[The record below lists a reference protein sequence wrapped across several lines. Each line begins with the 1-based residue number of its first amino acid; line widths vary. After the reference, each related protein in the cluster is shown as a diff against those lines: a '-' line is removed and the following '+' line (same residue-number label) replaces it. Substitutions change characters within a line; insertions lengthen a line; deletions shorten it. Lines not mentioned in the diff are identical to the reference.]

1 MARSP
6 KSQTGTAMPQE
17 GQTRVVEYRTITG
30 SGSQDLSD
38 QVVRADASGG
48 SLTYTLLTAV
58 GQGGTILTVKKID
71 SSNANTVTVAP
82 AGGETIDGDAA
93 GVTLTGSLKPS
104 VTLMSN
110 NVSWDIL

>member
-1 MARSP
+1 
-6 KSQTGTAMPQE
+6 MPQE
-17 GQTRVVEYRTITG
+17 GMTRVAEYRTI
-30 SGSQDLSD
+30 SGNDSQVLTD

-48 SLTYTLLTAV
+48 SITYTLLTAV

-71 SSNANTVTVAP
+71 SSDANTVTVATT
-82 AGGETIDGDAA
+82 GGETIDGDAA
-93 GVTLTGSLKPS
+93 GVTLTGALKPS